1 MLVRKAEGIYG
12 DFVGA
17 DAGIYPNLYFFIPV
31 ISWTTK
37 SLLILSTLQSQPGYS
52 KQSLAGAQLSVIVP
66 GLSRM
71 ESASHS
77 SPCRAGL
84 CTGSWKVLVAHQCV
98 GTAEQHWHSTST
110 ASATLCSPPPA
121 GWGWT
126 RGWEETQPGQL
137 THADQGVHTIW
148 HNAQQ

>member
-31 ISWTTK
+31 ISLTTK

-52 KQSLAGAQLSVIVP
+52 KQSLAGAQLSVTVL

-77 SPCRAGL
+77 SPCRAVL
-84 CTGSWKVLVAHQCV
+84 CTGS
-98 GTAEQHWHSTST
+98 
-110 ASATLCSPPPA
+110 
-121 GWGWT
+121 
-126 RGWEETQPGQL
+126 
-137 THADQGVHTIW
+137 
-148 HNAQQ
+148 